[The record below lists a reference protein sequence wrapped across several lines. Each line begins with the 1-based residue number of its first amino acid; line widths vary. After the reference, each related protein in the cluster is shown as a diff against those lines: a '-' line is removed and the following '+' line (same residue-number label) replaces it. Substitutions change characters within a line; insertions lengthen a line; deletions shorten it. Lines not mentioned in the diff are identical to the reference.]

1 MQRVTQRLRAL
12 YAIDNLDAVNTV
24 AEVPW
29 ANDDVR
35 GPEAFELLVK
45 ASGQI
50 RECVS
55 LTSVWAFINVMFW
68 QLCDLEHENGVA
80 GS

>member
-1 MQRVTQRLRAL
+1 MMRAQYSL
-12 YAIDNLDAVNTV
+12 NLSLTAGGAVNTV